1 VTGRAFA
8 WIGIY
13 LLLVVA
19 PLVVLLAGPM
29 PPGRGFWWDFSMA
42 LGFAGMAMMGIQFAL
57 TARFKRASAPF
68 GVDIIYLF
76 HRYLALIAL
85 ALVLAHFAI
94 LWLLYEEA
102 LGELDPRVAR
112 WELTVGRLALV
123 CFVLTVVTSE
133 FRRFLRIPY
142 LAWRISHVALATVGF
157 AAAVA
162 HIGGV
167 GYYTDAPFK
176 RVLWL
181 AVTLIWLLL
190 LVWLRLVKPWDQ
202 RRHPYRVVEV
212 RPERSNSWTL
222 ALEPDGHAGVTRFKP
237 GQFAWLTLRGSPFGL
252 REHPFSMASA
262 PERLPRIE
270 FGIKEL
276 GDFTGEIGTVKLG
289 EVAYLDAPYGVF
301 SVDTYPEAPG
311 FAFVIGGIG
320 ITPAM
325 SMLRSLAARGDR
337 RPLRLFYGNS
347 SWDEV
352 VFREEI
358 EELAG
363 RLDLTVVHILQDA
376 PEGWEGETGYV
387 DKAVLERHLPAD
399 RRTRLQYFLCGP
411 TPMAHAAEAALR
423 ELGVP
428 AHHIQNEIFELV

>member
-1 VTGRAFA
+1 MARAFA
-8 WIGIY
+8 WIGLY

-19 PLVVLLAGPM
+19 PLVVLLIGPM

-68 GVDIIYLF
+68 GVDIVYLF

-102 LGELDPRVAR
+102 LGELDPRTAR
-112 WELTVGRLALV
+112 WELTVGRVALL

-133 FRRFLRIPY
+133 FRKFLRIPY
-142 LAWRISHVALATVGF
+142 LAWRIAHVALATLGF

-181 AVTLIWLLL
+181 SVTLVWLLL

-202 RRHPYRVVEV
+202 LRHPYRVVEV
-212 RPERSNSWTL
+212 RSERSNSWTL
-222 ALEPDGHAGVTRFKP
+222 AIEPDGHEGLARFKP

-276 GDFTGEIGTVKLG
+276 GDFTGEIGGVKPG

-301 SVDTYPEAPG
+301 SVDAWPDAPG

-320 ITPAM
+320 ITPAL
-325 SMLRSLAARGDR
+325 SMLRSLAERGDR
-337 RPLRLFYGNS
+337 RPLWLFYGNS
-347 SWDEV
+347 AWDEV

-358 EELAG
+358 DALAG
-363 RLDLTVVHILQDA
+363 RLDLKVVHILQDA
-376 PEGWEGETGYV
+376 PEGWQGETGYV

-399 RRTRLQYFLCGP
+399 LRTRMAYFLCGP
-411 TPMAHAAEAALR
+411 TPMARAAEAALR